1 MKNQSHKNS
10 VIATKKGSIIKDGV
24 LKYDGQVWFAV
35 FYRLITGV
43 RGGFRG
49 GGVGA
54 LHCLYF
60 PHGKSNRKRS

>member
-24 LKYDGQVWFAV
+24 QKYDGQVWFAV

-49 GGVGA
+49 GGGGGFA
-54 LHCLYF
+54 LPLF
-60 PHGKSNRKRS
+60 SPAEIES